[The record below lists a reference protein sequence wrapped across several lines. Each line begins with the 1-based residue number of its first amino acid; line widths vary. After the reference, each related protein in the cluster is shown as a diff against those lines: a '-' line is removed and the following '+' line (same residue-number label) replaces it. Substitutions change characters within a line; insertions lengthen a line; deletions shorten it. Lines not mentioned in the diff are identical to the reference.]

1 MRIRTYAAAAAAAA
15 ALLAGAT
22 PVAGAST
29 SATPAASGPSP
40 SPPPPPAL
48 TFVPPRVGRLSV
60 DIGPTII
67 NGKVVDPGLHVLSPD
82 ASLPP
87 MSLTLPSTG
96 TLPSTDG

>member
-1 MRIRTYAAAAAAAA
+1 MRIRTYAAAATAAA
-15 ALLAGAT
+15 ALLAGAA

-29 SATPAASGPSP
+29 SATPAASGLPGLAMPTIS
-40 SPPPPPAL
+40 
-48 TFVPPRVGRLSV
+48 FVPPKVGRLSV

-87 MSLTLPSTG
+87 MSW